1 MERDRRCLSM
11 VGKPVA
17 PWAQEDNLHQQSI
30 NSTGPENMKKSETF
44 YAKFVKKAL
53 HRPSKDAN
61 K

>member
-1 MERDRRCLSM
+1 M